1 MEGYIFYAR
10 ALEALMG
17 RESLQLPMGTNRS
30 RLLGFN
36 GGRKMGSGVMKIGFV
51 MIMEGA
57 TFNNVLQYHIS

>member
-36 GGRKMGSGVMKIGFV
+36 GGAKNGVWCYENRFRDDNGGSHF
-51 MIMEGA
+51 
-57 TFNNVLQYHIS
+57 Q